1 MKNTIRRAIGWLLAL
16 ALVFGS
22 VIMPGNMGHY
32 EAYATEDAEQLQ
44 PGQESNGENVP
55 DEDVTEEPSDAEKKE
70 EVPTDQKDPA
80 DAEPAESDSADAG
93 NAGEGSTA
101 DGENTVPADAAD
113 APADNPADE
122 EEDEPEPVGPVDS
135 DDSGDEAPAPV
146 EEEEDSRI
154 ELTSVEIVDD
164 TVPYIEG
171 AVYEPA
177 LIFWLGEEQ
186 IELEP
191 EEYIAWYNDSLAL
204 PSDPGTYIVTV
215 MINEEYNT
223 TYKVPD
229 DYTLVAYSP
238 LRFIIRGTKAEAPAP
253 AAAQPAET
261 VPAAEEPTETNPEQL
276 AETEPAGDEP
286 MESDPEQPT
295 DTEPVGDEPAET
307 DPEQPAETEPAG
319 DEPMESDPE
328 QPTDT
333 EPAGNEPAETDP
345 EQMAEPED
353 AGEEITDETPE
364 QPADVASAAEGE
376 GSDNDPAAETDD
388 PAASLDETEQ
398 GEETEGSQENTENTA
413 IIPQDDSSV
422 AKVPANFNVSNDKNA
437 VVSDDSSAVLDT
449 TPKTDVANDSG
460 KPVGGMR
467 MMMAKGPTAPAPLQN
482 GDGGT
487 DGTRSAIVVYASIN
501 PAEVDFD
508 GAQHEANL
516 EFKFSDNTPVT
527 LNKNVDYKVEYFR
540 DGTQITQGFP
550 IAEND
555 YTVKVTLLTTE
566 YVFENGTTAEL
577 NFRIKGVNTPTELT
591 VALAKSEAYYTGSE
605 QEPGL
610 VFKNS
615 NEATVSLNKGI
626 DYTVSYGDSSALPKE
641 PGQYTVSVTM
651 VNNLYTIK
659 SQPGTFTIKEK
670 TPLIVV
676 ADSSEELH
684 YTGAEQE
691 PTLIFKD
698 GDTQVT
704 SGFSYSVEYQKG
716 DAPVTKPKE
725 TGDYTATVTDF
736 SSEQYTLSNTAVNF
750 SILQTTLT
758 VGFKDGK
765 NEVNYTAEEQE
776 PVLEFKNGDTVV
788 SLVKGTDYSVKYN
801 DSDDKP
807 KDVNEY
813 TVKVTMIN
821 TGYVLSE
828 YDLTFSIVEA
838 KPLTATLSPKQGTYN
853 RAAWETSIAGTADAA
868 GYLSVK
874 SGDEAV
880 AIDAYTVQ
888 YLQNGAPVSV
898 INAGEYT
905 VKVTGNTGTV
915 YAGSVAEAVF
925 TVEKAKITE
934 ATLSSTEERADLVT
948 DWSTKIK
955 LNNQDADGISLVVKA
970 GDLVLEETEANDEIL
985 TSFSETP
992 ITAIGTYKVN
1002 WDLKEAAKNN
1012 YSIEETVSQS
1022 LDFKLVNVPIIAS
1035 WSQEGSNKVTYD
1047 AEDWTDRIKNGIKV
1061 IEDNAEGTQE
1071 VVVDPENYTVT
1082 ISDKNGEAVT
1092 EVLNIGTYTVTVA
1105 GNTET
1110 IYEGSSAK
1118 SLTFEVVPAVVDT
1131 VRITSDS
1138 VTYDRNDW
1146 AKRIQTNDGSETEN
1160 LVISA
1165 TAKGAEG
1172 TANEKDV
1179 NLTLSGADFV
1189 KLNFSSSEIINAGK
1203 YTISVVVSKN
1213 FSLSDELKVKDIEFE
1228 VLPAK
1233 VTEVKI
1239 DSATYDTENWKD
1251 RIFTHD
1257 STHTATD
1264 GKVWVTAVA
1273 GGEEGTFNQN
1283 DVDLTLSGNDF
1294 GTLFFAEEKMIDT
1307 GDYDVTVAVSTNFSI
1322 SEDLKKVTFTVVP
1335 AEVTEFDFK
1344 EGTAPVTYDENDWAD
1359 RIELTA
1365 VAVGAKG
1372 TINESL
1378 KMTPTGLK
1386 TLEDGKKFF
1395 TLTFTQDGK
1404 EQKVV
1409 QDAGDYTVSAV
1420 FEGNYKNAE
1429 SLKSAPVFTVVPAV
1443 IDSLTITEDYVI
1455 YDREDWVPRIY
1466 TNGTESTTGKI
1477 KIEAAAIGAEGTAN
1491 REAVKLTLKG
1501 EDFEGLVFSTG
1512 TEKPVSADEID
1523 EKAKITQIV
1532 NAGSEYLITVL
1543 FSDNYQ
1549 IAAEK
1554 QTLGFTVA
1562 KATITAVTV
1571 SRNGAAVSREPV
1583 ITTYDARNWVP
1594 RIGINTVAEDE
1605 HHPFTVSAKTD
1616 NGLELTDK
1624 EYELVFGEEMMLA
1637 GDYSFLAK
1645 LIDSSNFRFDISE
1658 AGLHADSEASMT
1670 IPFQVAPYAVDPITD
1685 VTSTVIGPSTEQVV
1699 KYGNSYLFGPNQAD
1713 SARTLYFDV
1722 EPGEVIRVMIGNTFI
1737 TGKANDS
1744 RFSNYDHAG
1753 EKSATLV
1760 MSISSSGVV
1769 SITGGSGTLTLPA
1782 NAYTDIVLE
1791 YEDAKNLK
1799 KLDSTAMPD
1808 NAVVTVYFDSAEPD
1822 IRNAIPTF
1830 LNRDMAVTFTVPE
1843 AGTLDYIEFDGK
1855 VKLEPKTYNTA
1866 GTAYGPNYTD
1876 TLAVNWNIAND
1887 PNLLHSGKEN
1897 IEMKFTDLVGNSATA
1912 KFDIGQSAGAPI
1924 NLTIEPI
1931 VVSDQ
1936 ERIDMAG
1943 GITQVKITI
1952 EGTGYELMQVSLT
1965 PSNAPAA
1972 TGTVTGDG
1980 EWAQMST
1987 GEWYTVV
1994 DTSMLPNDSE
2004 ITCKA
2009 MYDDLTGT
2017 EEFTFFFDDICDPL
2031 IMTIPEITED
2041 NWVIPGIAER
2051 GSSISI
2057 YVDGEKITNRK
2068 QDNYVV
2074 FAGRKPQLEAGSQV
2088 RIVVT
2093 DLSNNTRE
2101 YIKTVQPS
2109 PVDGVQTLD
2118 AYAAGKVFTNAHNN
2132 EGAPEWLMAGFYT
2145 EEELTNGVT
2154 VPLLAGVAF
2163 HIGKVNMKLVDGEL
2177 DCKFDAPEGVTLSE
2191 EKVILKATNTKYPNM
2206 ESIQDTSESDEKA
2219 ADMIGYWAG
2228 VYVSATVPMELLQQS
2243 FLLDEAQE
2251 DTRSFYYN
2259 RQRMQPMPADE

>member
-1 MKNTIRRAIGWLLAL
+1 MKNTIRRTMGWLLAL

-22 VIMPGNMGHY
+22 VIMPGNMGRY

-44 PGQESNGENVP
+44 PEMGNSGENAL
-55 DEDVTEEPSDAEKKE
+55 DKDVTEEPSDAEKKE

-101 DGENTVPADAAD
+101 GGENTVPADAD
-113 APADNPADE
+113 NVPADNSAD
-122 EEDEPEPVGPVDS
+122 DKADASDDVVPDDS
-135 DDSGDEAPAPV
+135 DDSDDEAPAPA
-146 EEEEDSRI
+146 EEEDDNRI

-238 LRFIIRGTKAEAPAP
+238 LRFTIRGTKAEAPAP

-261 VPAAEEPTETNPEQL
+261 VPAAEEPTETNPEQ
-276 AETEPAGDEP
+276 
-286 MESDPEQPT
+286 
-295 DTEPVGDEPAET
+295 
-307 DPEQPAETEPAG
+307 PAETEPAG

-333 EPAGNEPAETDP
+333 EPAENEPAETDPEQSTDTEPAENEPAETDPEQPTDTEPAGNEPAETDP
-345 EQMAEPED
+345 EQ
-353 AGEEITDETPE
+353 
-364 QPADVASAAEGE
+364 PADAASAAEGE
-376 GSDNDPAAETDD
+376 GSDNNPAAETDD

-422 AKVPANFNVSNDKNA
+422 AKAPANFMVGNDKNA
-437 VVSDDSSAVLDT
+437 VVTDDSSAVLDT

-467 MMMAKGPTAPAPLQN
+467 MMMAKGPAAPLQAPEGN
-482 GDGGT
+482 GT
-487 DGTRSAIVVYASIN
+487 DGNDEGGIRGTIRLTLGIN
-501 PAEVDFD
+501 
-508 GAQHEANL
+508 N
-516 EFKFSDNTPVT
+516 
-527 LNKNVDYKVEYFR
+527 VEYT
-540 DGTQITQGFP
+540 G
-550 IAEND
+550 ND
-555 YTVKVTLLTTE
+555 WTTDLLNNITVKDG
-566 YVFENGTTAEL
+566 EN
-577 NFRIKGVNTPTELT
+577 
-591 VALAKSEAYYTGSE
+591 
-605 QEPGL
+605 
-610 VFKNS
+610 
-615 NEATVSLNKGI
+615 
-626 DYTVSYGDSSALPKE
+626 
-641 PGQYTVSVTM
+641 
-651 VNNLYTIK
+651 
-659 SQPGTFTIKEK
+659 
-670 TPLIVV
+670 
-676 ADSSEELH
+676 
-684 YTGAEQE
+684 
-691 PTLIFKD
+691 
-698 GDTQVT
+698 
-704 SGFSYSVEYQKG
+704 
-716 DAPVTKPKE
+716 
-725 TGDYTATVTDF
+725 
-736 SSEQYTLSNTAVNF
+736 
-750 SILQTTLT
+750 TLT
-758 VGFKDGK
+758 RD
-765 NEVNYTAEEQE
+765 
-776 PVLEFKNGDTVV
+776 
-788 SLVKGTDYSVKYN
+788 TDYSVEFTGVGDNGITAVGSYGVNIIGLGSYAVTGGIGGQPGVIAADTFKIVKGKITAAALSSSQKTYNGTDWSDGTGKITVCAYYGESGSEEIQSSEIIVTYPTGGMKNAGEYNITWSAANYEPVGDVQTTLVFKVDPVEITGVTLSPTSFDATGTSLNDTIKNAISVTAAGSFIVPADDYVIEPEEIIAAGSKKITWKITDAATANYSGTVEKTFDITINPKSISADWVSEGSDSVVYNASDWNN
-801 DSDDKP
+801 DSETGIQKRINVNGEAFNPDKFTLTID
-807 KDVNEY
+807 KTEVVNKGEY
-813 TVKVTMIN
+813 TVTIGGKEGT
-821 TGYVLSE
+821 E
-828 YDLTFSIVEA
+828 YDGAATASLTFTVNPAVIDSISITDNGVVTYDQKDWATRIKTNGSETETGDIIISATANNEA
-838 KPLTATLSPKQGTYN
+838 LTLSG
-853 RAAWETSIAGTADAA
+853 GDF
-868 GYLSVK
+868 
-874 SGDEAV
+874 SGL
-880 AIDAYTVQ
+880 AIEPTK
-888 YLQNGAPVSV
+888 V

-905 VKVTGNTGTV
+905 ITVTVSDNFSLESGKEKITFTVNPAEITGAEFNPTQMVATGEELNDEVLGYLKVTTKNGLTVPTAELKIESDPETIKDVGEYSVSWDLTEEAKTAGNYTISDDVPNPLKFVVVAKAIEAKWSNGEDEYKITYDTQDWIEEKIKKELVVVKEKEEGDETIDPSNYTVTVKVNGEETTAVQAVGVYTVTIVGNTGTE
-915 YAGSVAEAVF
+915 YAG
-925 TVEKAKITE
+925 
-934 ATLSSTEERADLVT
+934 AD
-948 DWSTKIK
+948 
-955 LNNQDADGISLVVKA
+955 A
-970 GDLVLEETEANDEIL
+970 GT
-985 TSFSETP
+985 
-992 ITAIGTYKVN
+992 
-1002 WDLKEAAKNN
+1002 
-1012 YSIEETVSQS
+1012 
-1022 LDFKLVNVPIIAS
+1022 
-1035 WSQEGSNKVTYD
+1035 
-1047 AEDWTDRIKNGIKV
+1047 
-1061 IEDNAEGTQE
+1061 
-1071 VVVDPENYTVT
+1071 
-1082 ISDKNGEAVT
+1082 
-1092 EVLNIGTYTVTVA
+1092 
-1105 GNTET
+1105 
-1110 IYEGSSAK
+1110 
-1118 SLTFEVVPAVVDT
+1118 LTFEVVPAVIDT
-1131 VRITSDS
+1131 VSITSDS

-1179 NLTLSGADFV
+1179 NLTLSGADFG
-1189 KLNFSSSEIINAGK
+1189 KQLAFSSSEIINAGK
-1203 YTISVVVSKN
+1203 YTISVAVSGN
-1213 FSLSDELKVKDIEFE
+1213 FTLSDEDKDIEFE

-1251 RIFTHD
+1251 RI
-1257 STHTATD
+1257 HTDD
-1264 GKVWVTAVA
+1264 GERTTPAGEVWVTAVA
-1273 GGEEGTFNQN
+1273 KGADGTSNKD
-1283 DVDLTLSGNDF
+1283 DVELDLRGDDF
-1294 GTLFFAEEKMIDT
+1294 GALTFASDT
-1307 GDYDVTVAVSTNFSI
+1307 MTDVGDYDVTVVVSTNFSI
-1322 SEDLKKVTFTVVP
+1322 SEDLEKVTFTVVP

-1409 QDAGDYTVSAV
+1409 QDAGDYTVSAT
-1420 FEGNYKNAE
+1420 FEGNYTNAAT
-1429 SLKSAPVFTVVPAV
+1429 LKSAPVFTVVPAV
-1443 IDSLTITEDYVI
+1443 IDQLTITKDYVI

-1466 TNGTESTTGKI
+1466 TNGTDSTTGEI
-1477 KIEAAAIGAEGTAN
+1477 LIEATAIGAEGTAN

-1501 EDFEGLVFSTG
+1501 EDFAGLVFSTG

-1594 RIGINTVAEDE
+1594 RVGINTVAEDE

-1616 NGLELTDK
+1616 NGLVPTDK
-1624 EYELVFGEEMMLA
+1624 EYELIFSQEMTLA
-1637 GDYSFLAK
+1637 GDYSFLAQ

-1670 IPFQVAPYAVDPITD
+1670 IPFRVAPYAVDPITD
-1685 VTSTVIGPSTEQVV
+1685 VTATVIGPSTEQVV

-1722 EPGEVIRVMIGNTFI
+1722 EPGEVIRVTIGNTFI

-1744 RFSNYDHAG
+1744 RFSNYDRAG

-1799 KLDSTAMPD
+1799 KLDSNTIPD

-1855 VKLEPKTYNTA
+1855 IKLEPKTYNTA

-1897 IEMKFTDLVGNSATA
+1897 IEMNFTDLVGNSATA

-1994 DTSMLPNDSE
+1994 DTSTLPNDSE

-2057 YVDGEKITNRK
+2057 YVDGEKIANRK
-2068 QDNYVV
+2068 QDNFVV

-2101 YIKTVQPS
+2101 YIKTAQPS

-2132 EGAPEWLMAGFYT
+2132 EGTPEWLMAGFYT

-2177 DCKFDAPEGVTLSE
+2177 DCKFDAPEGVSLSE

-2206 ESIQDTSESDEKA
+2206 ENIQDTSESDEKA

-2243 FLLDEAQE
+2243 FLLDDAQSE
-2251 DTRSFYYN
+2251 TRSFYYN